1 MINQLP
7 SFQQALQAL
16 RVRKK
21 QPAPMRVL
29 AAACRFLGRLLFSFG
44 LVTTRETACKQDIH
58 RARWSN
64 PRSPKQWCKDEP
76 NRAQPKQGCLSLHP
90 GVQLHLQVVD
100 AHLQRSNPF
109 SWLELSPKS
118 VSVSLPLSRY
128 PAR

>member
-1 MINQLP
+1 M
-7 SFQQALQAL
+7 
-16 RVRKK
+16 VGGCKK
-21 QPAPMRVL
+21 
-29 AAACRFLGRLLFSFG
+29 
-44 LVTTRETACKQDIH
+44 DIH

-109 SWLELSPKS
+109 SRLESSPQICLCLAII
-118 VSVSLPLSRY
+118 VSLPCLMSCWFHDASVRRFGTKSEQVI
-128 PAR
+128 AIMMERNH

>member
-1 MINQLP
+1 M
-7 SFQQALQAL
+7 
-16 RVRKK
+16 VGGCKK
-21 QPAPMRVL
+21 
-29 AAACRFLGRLLFSFG
+29 
-44 LVTTRETACKQDIH
+44 DIH

-109 SWLELSPKS
+109 SWLELFPES
-118 VSVSLPLSRY
+118 VSASLALSIIAQGQLSAGGLRNFEEGGR
-128 PAR
+128 ANRSSRCVRS